1 MFAAGVDMR
10 HDEGTMRYLQPNP
23 AFVRLPPKLDIDVL
37 LAVAARLSLVLLATI
52 AAMVALYLG
61 RYILSPVALAI
72 VIGLMFGPVATRL
85 ESRGA
90 PKELAA
96 ILVVILFF
104 ALIAI
109 GAVMFAVP
117 LSVWAEKVPVIW
129 QELRQQ
135 LIALKQPLE
144 MLGALQDQ
152 IRNITGAAT
161 ALSVKVEDG
170 STVQNIAFLA
180 PAIFGQV
187 LIFLA
192 SLYFFVAT
200 RNEIRAAILSMCVGR
215 RIRWRVA
222 HVFRDVEADVS
233 RYLLSITFINAAMG
247 IAVGLAMWLIGV
259 PSPALW
265 GGLAA
270 MLNYIIYIGPAL
282 MTVILF
288 GVGLATF
295 NGYAVFLPVGAY
307 LLIELLEGQFVTPHV
322 IGRTMTLNPFTVFL
336 ALAFWLWIW
345 GPIGGFIAVPF
356 LLVLYA
362 VIRNILPHYTK
373 AQRSKPFAPPPS

>member
-1 MFAAGVDMR
+1 MMR
-10 HDEGTMRYLQPNP
+10 HVQPNP
-23 AFVRLPPKLDIDVL
+23 AFVRLPPKLDVGAL
-37 LAVAARLSLVLLATI
+37 LAISARLSIVLLATI
-52 AAMVALYLG
+52 AMVVALHLG
-61 RYILSPVALAI
+61 RYILSPIALAI

-85 ESRGA
+85 EDHHV

-96 ILVVILFF
+96 ILGVILFF

-117 LSVWAEKVPVIW
+117 LSVWAEKAPVVW

-144 MLGALQDQ
+144 MLGTLQDQ
-152 IRNITGAAT
+152 IRNITGAAS
-161 ALSVKVEDG
+161 AMAVKVEDG
-170 STVQNIAFLA
+170 STVQNIALLA
-180 PAIFGQV
+180 PAILGQV

-200 RNEIRAAILSMCVGR
+200 RNEISAAILSMCVGR

-233 RYLLSITFINAAMG
+233 RYLLSITVINAGMG
-247 IAVGLAMWLIGV
+247 VAVGLAMWLVGV

-270 MLNYIIYIGPAL
+270 ILNYVVYIGPAL
-282 MTVILF
+282 MTAILL

-295 NGYAVFLPVGAY
+295 DGYAVFLPAGAY
-307 LLIELLEGQFVTPHV
+307 LLVELLEGQFVTPHV
-322 IGRTMTLNPFTVFL
+322 IGRTMTLNPFMVFL
-336 ALAFWLWIW
+336 ALTFWLWIW
-345 GPIGGFIAVPF
+345 GPIGGFIAVPS

-362 VIRNILPHYTK
+362 VTRNILPHYRQK
-373 AQRSKPFAPPPS
+373 PAKPFMPRAP

>member
-1 MFAAGVDMR
+1 MR
-10 HDEGTMRYLQPNP
+10 HFQPNP
-23 AFVRLPPKLDIDVL
+23 AFVRLPPKLDIEAL
-37 LAVAARLSLVLLATI
+37 LAIAARLSVVLLAILATMI
-52 AAMVALYLG
+52 AFHLG

-72 VIGLMFGPVATRL
+72 VIGLMFGPVATHL
-85 ESRGA
+85 ENHGV

-96 ILVVILFF
+96 ILVVIFF
-104 ALIAI
+104 FTLIAF

-135 LIALKQPLE
+135 LIALRQPLE
-144 MLGALQDQ
+144 MLGALQEQ

-161 ALSVKVEDG
+161 AMSVKVEDG

-180 PAIFGQV
+180 PAILGQV

-200 RNEIRAAILSMCVGR
+200 RNEIRASILSMCVGR
-215 RIRWRVA
+215 RIRWRIA

-233 RYLLSITFINAAMG
+233 RYLLSITFINAGMG
-247 IAVGLAMWLIGV
+247 IAVGLAMWLVGV

-282 MTVILF
+282 MTAILF

-295 NGYAVFLPVGAY
+295 DGYAVFLPAGTY

-345 GPIGGFIAVPF
+345 GPVGGFIAVPS

-362 VIRNILPHYTK
+362 VIRNILPHYARGK
-373 AQRSKPFAPPPS
+373 PSKPLMPGSS

>member
-1 MFAAGVDMR
+1 MR
-10 HDEGTMRYLQPNP
+10 HFQPNP
-23 AFVRLPPKLDIDVL
+23 AFVRLPPKLDIEAL
-37 LAVAARLSLVLLATI
+37 LTIAARLSLVLLAVI
-52 AAMVALYLG
+52 ATMLALYLG
-61 RYILSPVALAI
+61 RYILSPVALAV

-85 ESRGA
+85 ESHGV

-104 ALIAI
+104 ALIAV

-135 LIALKQPLE
+135 LIALKQPIE

-152 IRNITGAAT
+152 IRNITGAAA

-180 PAIFGQV
+180 PAILGQV

-200 RNEIRAAILSMCVGR
+200 RNEIRAAILSVCVGR
-215 RIRWRVA
+215 RIRWRAA

-233 RYLLSITFINAAMG
+233 RYLLSITVINAGMG
-247 IAVGLAMWLIGV
+247 VAVGLAMWLVGV

-270 MLNYIIYIGPAL
+270 TLNYIIYIGPTL
-282 MTVILF
+282 MTAILF

-295 NGYAVFLPVGAY
+295 DGYSVFLPAGAY

-336 ALAFWLWIW
+336 ALAFWLWMW

-362 VIRNILPHYTK
+362 VIRNILPHYT
-373 AQRSKPFAPPPS
+373 RGRSSKPFMPRSP